1 MDYINLISK
10 IAIKKIKK
18 KGIANSNTFN
28 ILTIV
33 NHYFL

>member
-18 KGIANSNTFN
+18 KALQTATPLI
-28 ILTIV
+28 
-33 NHYFL
+33 Y